1 MTGVGG
7 KVALVTGASS
17 GIGLATAELLTHA
30 GARVMGVGRS
40 EERLADLA
48 ERTGARTIAR
58 SLDTPEACDD
68 VVAETRSG
76 LGRID
81 ILVCSAGR
89 GGHHDDPIWEQSLE
103 GWRAT
108 MAVNLDAPFVL
119 TKAAAADMRMAGW
132 GRIVYVSSTAGEV
145 GAPALG
151 PYCAS
156 KHGVIGL
163 ARSVAHDIG
172 AFGATC
178 NAVLPGWVRTPIGD
192 ADVHREAAARG
203 VRPDA
208 VWAEHDASY
217 PRGRSLDAIE
227 VARVIAWLVTDDA
240 AGVNGEALTVA
251 LGGVW

>member
-1 MTGVGG
+1 MTGFADR
-7 KVALVTGASS
+7 VALVTGASS
-17 GIGLATAELLTHA
+17 GIGLATAELLAAA

-48 ERTGARTIAR
+48 ARTGAATIAR
-58 SLDTPEACDD
+58 SLDTSEACDD
-68 VVAETRSG
+68 VVAETRHR
-76 LGRID
+76 LGPID

-119 TKAAAADMRMAGW
+119 TKAAAADMRNGGW

-172 AFGATC
+172 TFGATC
-178 NAVLPGWVRTPIGD
+178 NAVLPGWVRTPIAD
-192 ADVHREAAARG
+192 ADVEREAAARG
-203 VRPDA
+203 LAPDA
-208 VWAEHDASY
+208 VWAEHDASS
-217 PRGRSLDAIE
+217 PRGRSLDAVE
-227 VARVIAWLVTDDA
+227 VARVIAWLVSDEA